1 MQNIYSNFGEIG
13 QTIKAL
19 MDDFQIRAKSHQK
32 VESIAD
38 MKNFVETYPQFR
50 KLSGAISKHVCVIG
64 ELSAQ
69 VGRKQLL
76 QLSEL
81 EQEIACRA
89 DHSSQLQRIKRLLA
103 DPKVGAEDALRLVL
117 LYALRYEKHS
127 NCDTV
132 GLLNQLKQRDA
143 DVHIVPRLVEYA
155 GQHARQGDLFNNV
168 RIMDAVKLTRS
179 LIKASV
185 GCGWVQREGG
195 FNQYYLL
202 VCTQGLKGVENVF
215 TQHSCL
221 LKELLD
227 DIFKGRTIDPL
238 YPCYA
243 SEPYRRA
250 PQEVIVFVIGG
261 CTYEEALA
269 VHAQNV
275 AGNHCILGGTTI
287 HNSQSFLREVMAA
300 TAGVPIRHTRSLQ
313 LFHKPDEV

>member
-1 MQNIYSNFGEIG
+1 M
-13 QTIKAL
+13 
-19 MDDFQIRAKSHQK
+19 
-32 VESIAD
+32 
-38 MKNFVETYPQFR
+38 
-50 KLSGAISKHVCVIG
+50 
-64 ELSAQ
+64 
-69 VGRKQLL
+69 
-76 QLSEL
+76 
-81 EQEIACRA
+81 
-89 DHSSQLQRIKRLLA
+89 HSSPPPPPIRLA
-103 DPKVGAEDALRLVL
+103 
-117 LYALRYEKHS
+117 
-127 NCDTV
+127 
-132 GLLNQLKQRDA
+132 
-143 DVHIVPRLVEYA
+143 
-155 GQHARQGDLFNNV
+155 
-168 RIMDAVKLTRS
+168 
-179 LIKASV
+179 
-185 GCGWVQREGG
+185 
-195 FNQYYLL
+195 
-202 VCTQGLKGVENVF
+202 QGLKGVENVF